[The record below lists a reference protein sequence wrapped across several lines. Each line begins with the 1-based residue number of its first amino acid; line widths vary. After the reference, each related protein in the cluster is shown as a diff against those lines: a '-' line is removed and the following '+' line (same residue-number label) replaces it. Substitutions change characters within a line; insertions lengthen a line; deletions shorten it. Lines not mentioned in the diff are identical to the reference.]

1 MNTFADVVMEAELRQ
16 KSFRAEAEQ
25 QRWVRQAAEA
35 RVRGETWDGLR
46 RSAVR
51 LGDIVAGLRCQ
62 LRSRFATQLDP
73 AAC

>member
-16 KSFRAEAEQ
+16 KSFRAEAEE

-35 RVRGETWDGLR
+35 RAGEQPWDGLR

-62 LRSRFATQLDP
+62 LRSRFATELDP

>member
-1 MNTFADVVMEAELRQ
+1 MNTFADVIMEAELRQ

-25 QRWVRQAAEA
+25 QRWVRQAMEA
-35 RVRGETWDGLR
+35 RAGGQVRDELR

-73 AAC
+73 VAC

>member
-1 MNTFADVVMEAELRQ
+1 MNTFADVVIEAELRQ

-25 QRWVRQAAEA
+25 ERWARKAAEA
-35 RVRGETWDGLR
+35 RVGTETWDGLR
-46 RSAVR
+46 RSAIR